1 MVDRLHAHRRPGDAP
16 PALPAGIYQLADHL
30 DAGLAMAED
39 LVTET
44 LAVNAQVPG
53 MAMRTMVRRNS
64 ELLAFLDTV
73 RSLELAMTARLLQ
86 ARKKADDLKRHDGSF
101 RPLVTLYSAG
111 TAALVDAAA
120 ALGDESRA
128 TFETGNVSQAFL
140 RSRGMIAAD
149 AAGFEGIDRLAVT
162 EDYLVAGKWV
172 GKDKKPKIHL
182 GTLMDLVATFL
193 DTLDR
198 SFDLFSDEDGRRPTA
213 PRLEHGEP
221 AIANLVKP

>member
-149 AAGFEGIDRLAVT
+149 AAGLEGIDRLAVT
-162 EDYLVAGKWV
+162 EDYLVAG
-172 GKDKKPKIHL
+172 KIHL

>member
-111 TAALVDAAA
+111 PAALVDAAA

-162 EDYLVAGKWV
+162 EDYLVAGK
-172 GKDKKPKIHL
+172 IHL